1 MSIRM
6 KIIVKFYIRIS
17 KLNLKEKQRYYLKQ
31 YMEFS
36 TKYRFVRLTPN
47 YPEIFKSRLEM
58 NWKEQEK
65 IVSKSQMNSLM
76 LSNFFRDKFQNSM
89 PKVRSNSL
97 TITGT
102 MMKNSV
108 PNCPVCLKQYRSDS
122 IYCLRSCGHT
132 ICGSCSQLLTARPGM
147 RTFLTFNSTGR
158 LC

>member
-6 KIIVKFYIRIS
+6 KIIVKFDIRIS

-36 TKYRFVRLTPN
+36 TKYRFVRLTLN
-47 YPEIFKSRLEM
+47 YPENFKSRLEM

-89 PKVRSNSL
+89 PKVRNNSL
-97 TITGT
+97 TII
-102 MMKNSV
+102 
-108 PNCPVCLKQYRSDS
+108 YRDNGEKFSS
-122 IYCLRSCGHT
+122 KL
-132 ICGSCSQLLTARPGM
+132 PGM
-147 RTFLTFNSTGR
+147 SQAISKWLNLLFTILWSYYLWKLFAIINCEARDENFLDIQFYR
-158 LC
+158 